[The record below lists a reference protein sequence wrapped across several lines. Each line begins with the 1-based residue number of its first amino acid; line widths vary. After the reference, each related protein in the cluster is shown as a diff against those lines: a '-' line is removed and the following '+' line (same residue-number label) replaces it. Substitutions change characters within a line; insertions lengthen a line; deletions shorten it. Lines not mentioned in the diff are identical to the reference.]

1 MTARPAPATRIPEA
15 LAILE
20 FWLGDA
26 LTLGWP
32 SANRGALWF
41 GGGVALDQQI
51 TQTFG
56 PLTRE
61 AAQGGLVTWENGAE
75 DRLAL
80 VLLLDQFTRNV
91 FRGQAAAFS
100 GDARACA
107 LALDALAKGWD
118 YHLPLAGQVFMA
130 MPLMHAE
137 SLEVQEQAVAY
148 FTALHDR
155 SRKQYG
161 DSVLGNLKS
170 AREHRDVIARFGRFP
185 HRNVALGRQSTAQ
198 ESAHLQ
204 TGQRF
209 GQ

>member
-1 MTARPAPATRIPEA
+1 MTARPAPATRFPEA

-41 GGGVALDQQI
+41 GGGVVLDQQI
-51 TQTFG
+51 TQSFG
-56 PLTRE
+56 PLTLA

-100 GDARACA
+100 GDARACV
-107 LALDALAKGWD
+107 LARDALAKEWD
-118 YHLPLAGQVFMA
+118 KRLPLAGQVFMA

-155 SRKQYG
+155 AIKQYG

-185 HRNVALGRQSTAQ
+185 HRNEALGRQSTAQ
-198 ESAHLQ
+198 ESAYLQ

>member
-1 MTARPAPATRIPEA
+1 MTALALPIARFPEA
-15 LAILE
+15 ALLLE

-32 SANRGALWF
+32 STNRGDLWF
-41 GGGVALDQQI
+41 GGGAALDQQI

-56 PLTRE
+56 TLVRE
-61 AAQGGLVTWENGAE
+61 AAHGGLVLWENDAH

-107 LALDALAKGWD
+107 LARDALARGWD
-118 YHLPLAGQVFMA
+118 RELSLAGQVFLA
-130 MPLMHAE
+130 MPMMHAE
-137 SLEVQEQAVAY
+137 SLQVQEQSVAY
-148 FTALHDR
+148 FTALHTR

-161 DSVLGNLKS
+161 DAVLGNLTS
-170 AREHRDVIARFGRFP
+170 AREHHALIARFGRFP
-185 HRNVALGRQSTAQ
+185 HRNAALGRPSTLQ
-198 ESAHLQ
+198 EAAYLQ